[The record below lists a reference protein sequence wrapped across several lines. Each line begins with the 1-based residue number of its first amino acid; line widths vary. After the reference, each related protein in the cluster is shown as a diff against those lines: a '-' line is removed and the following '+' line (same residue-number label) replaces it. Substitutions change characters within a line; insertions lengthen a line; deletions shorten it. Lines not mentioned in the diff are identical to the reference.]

1 MIILDTNI
9 ISELMRQVPSPSI
22 LAWVNQQHELVISAI
37 TVAEISYGL
46 QALPLGSRRTALESA
61 FEQAINEAFKHRV
74 LSFDQSAAY
83 VYAEIMNHKKQLG
96 QPMSLFDG
104 QIAAIALSKN
114 ASLATRNTKDFQNC
128 GLTLIN
134 PFDFKSL
141 SPA

>member
-9 ISELMRQVPSPSI
+9 ISEL
-22 LAWVNQQHELVISAI
+22 
-37 TVAEISYGL
+37 
-46 QALPLGSRRTALESA
+46 
-61 FEQAINEAFKHRV
+61 
-74 LSFDQSAAY
+74 
-83 VYAEIMNHKKQLG
+83 MNHKKQLG